1 MVKRALP
8 ASGSPGG
15 GPLHGYE
22 LGRDGRDRIIEL
34 YDLLGS
40 VVANPVV
47 ALNGAVAITER
58 DGPEHGLAV
67 LETIV
72 GMERSHLWRA
82 ALADN
87 FQGFGRA
94 AEAAGALETAAA
106 LAPTEEYGGC
116 FLSRLLDVRP
126 EAA

>member
-1 MVKRALP
+1 METPKRALP

-22 LGRDGRDRIIEL
+22 LGRDELDRIIEL

-47 ALNGAVAITER
+47 ALNGAVATTER

-72 GMERSHLWRA
+72 GMERSLW
-82 ALADN
+82 
-87 FQGFGRA
+87 G
-94 AEAAGALETAAA
+94 
-106 LAPTEEYGGC
+106 
-116 FLSRLLDVRP
+116 SRTRP
-126 EAA
+126 PVLTWASMRPARTR

>member
-22 LGRDGRDRIIEL
+22 LGRDGLDRIIEL

-72 GMERSHLWRA
+72 GMERSHLWHA

-87 FQGFGRA
+87 LQRFGRA
-94 AEAAGALETAAA
+94 AEAGGALETAAA
-106 LAPTEEYGGC
+106 LAPTEENGGC
-116 FLSRLLDVRP
+116 FCLVSSM
-126 EAA
+126 

>member
-22 LGRDGRDRIIEL
+22 LGRDGLDRIIEL

-47 ALNGAVAITER
+47 GLNGAVAITER

-72 GMERSHLWRA
+72 GMVPSLACRTGRQPSKVWPGRRGSRGAGNRRRVGAHRGERRL
-82 ALADN
+82 L
-87 FQGFGRA
+87 
-94 AEAAGALETAAA
+94 
-106 LAPTEEYGGC
+106 
-116 FLSRLLDVRP
+116 LSRLLDVRP